1 MKQKIQDLILS
12 AAKSAHEKGDL
23 PSADIAGVEVTP
35 TVIFQAILPW

>member
-23 PSADIAGVEVTP
+23 PSAETP